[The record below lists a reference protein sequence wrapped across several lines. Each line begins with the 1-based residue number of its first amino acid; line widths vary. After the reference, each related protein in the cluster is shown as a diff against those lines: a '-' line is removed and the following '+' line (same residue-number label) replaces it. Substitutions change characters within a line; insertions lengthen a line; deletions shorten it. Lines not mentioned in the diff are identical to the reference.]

1 VPPAFKL
8 RTIIEVNPMALYSF
22 RCPQCDA
29 ENPVRFN
36 RKGLVPCDK
45 CGYQFYPQS
54 FEKIY
59 EPLME
64 KLKQENVGTVINF

>member
-1 VPPAFKL
+1 MPAFKL
-8 RTIIEVNPMALYSF
+8 KTIIEARPIALYSF

-36 RKGLVPCDK
+36 HKHMVPCAK

-54 FEKIY
+54 FVKTFES
-59 EPLME
+59 LMDA
-64 KLKQENVGTVINF
+64 LKENNVGTVITF